1 MPKAVLA
8 LGANQGDPARQLAL
22 AGAAIAA
29 HPDIEVLAESSVIV
43 TPPWGKTDQAE
54 FHNAAL
60 LIETGLSPLDLLDFC
75 LATEAGIGRVR
86 LEKWGPR
93 VIDIDLIAYDRLEME
108 SERLTLPHPYAHQR
122 DFVLTPLREIA
133 PDIADWLVNRIGTSS
148 A

>member
-1 MPKAVLA
+1 MARAVLA
-8 LGANQGDPARQLAL
+8 LGANQGDPSRQLAL
-22 AGAAIAA
+22 ASDAIAA
-29 HPDIEVLAESSVIV
+29 HPDIDLLARSSVIV
-43 TPPWGKTDQAE
+43 TPPWGKTDQGE

-60 LIETGLSPLDLLDFC
+60 LIETSLSPLDLLDFC

-93 VIDIDLIAYDRLEME
+93 VIDIDVIAYDRLEME

-133 PDIADWLVNRIGTSS
+133 PDIADWLVNRIGKSS